1 MMLKLSKNKMFSL
14 NIKLPLFTQRIYIG
28 SNLNDFIISN
38 LEGNKSRNVVI
49 VSESI
54 YPKTK
59 QLIRKIS
66 DKEPI
71 VIKSLEKNKSLDFI
85 RTLINECHIR
95 MLNRDSY
102 LIGIGG
108 GMIGDSV
115 GFLASIYM
123 RGIKFVYIPTTLL
136 SQCDST
142 VNKVAVSIDSKKN
155 LVGSFYSPH
164 ITFCDTNYLTS
175 LSTRQISYGLV
186 EIIKHALITN
196 SPKLTRLLR
205 ENVKNN
211 LEHWKYYPWNK
222 IIYESL
228 KIKASI
234 VEKDPFDRQGLQ
246 RGLNYGHTFG
256 HSLEGLSGY
265 QFPHGHAVG
274 IGIKIAGY
282 ISNCLKMLT
291 DEQLKIQNELLS
303 LAQLNLTLSKD
314 FDIDTFIKML
324 KKDKF
329 NNGTGLRIVLLEKL
343 GKYQLKAGVSEQLIK
358 DTIKKHI
365 ITT

>member
-1 MMLKLSKNKMFSL
+1 M
-14 NIKLPLFTQRIYIG
+14 IYD
-28 SNLNDFIISN
+28 S
-38 LEGNKSRNVVI
+38 
-49 VSESI
+49 
-54 YPKTK
+54 
-59 QLIRKIS
+59 
-66 DKEPI
+66 
-71 VIKSLEKNKSLDFI
+71 I

-95 MLNRDSY
+95 MLNRDSL

-108 GMIGDSV
+108 GMIGDAI
-115 GFLASIYM
+115 GFLSSIYM
-123 RGIKFVYIPTTLL
+123 RGVKFVYIPTTLL

-142 VNKVAVSIDSKKN
+142 INKVAVSVDSTKN

-164 ITFCDTNYLTS
+164 ITFCDTDYLTS
-175 LSTRQISYGLV
+175 LSTKQISYGLV

-196 SPKLTRLLR
+196 SATLKMLLR
-205 ENVKNN
+205 QSIEGN
-211 LEHWKYYPWNK
+211 LEHWESYPWDK

-228 KIKASI
+228 KVKASI

-265 QFPHGHAVG
+265 QFPHGYAVG
-274 IGIKIAGY
+274 IGMKIAGY
-282 ISNCLKMLT
+282 ISNYLKMLT
-291 DEQLKIQNELLS
+291 EEELKIQNGLLS
-303 LAQLNLTLSKD
+303 LTQLNLTLSKD
-314 FDIDTFIKML
+314 FDVDTFIKLL

-329 NNGTGLRIVLLEKL
+329 NNGTGLRIVLLERL

-358 DTIKKHI
+358 DIIKKHL

>member
-1 MMLKLSKNKMFSL
+1 MKVKQNNINKIFSL
-14 NIKLPLFTQRIYIG
+14 NVNLPLFTQRIYIG
-28 SNLNDFIISN
+28 SNLNNLIISN
-38 LEGNKSRNVVI
+38 LEENKSRNVVI

-59 QLIRKIS
+59 KLIREIS

-71 VIKSLEKNKSLDFI
+71 IIKSLEENKSFDFI
-85 RTLINECHIR
+85 RTLINECHTR

-108 GMIGDSV
+108 GIIGDAI
-115 GFLASIYM
+115 GFIASIYM
-123 RGIKFVYIPTTLL
+123 RGVKFVYIPTTLL

-142 VNKVAVSIDSKKN
+142 INKVAVSVDSTKN

-164 ITFCDTNYLTS
+164 ITFCDTDYLTS
-175 LSTRQISYGLV
+175 LSTKQISYGLV
-186 EIIKHALITN
+186 EIIKHALIAN
-196 SPKLTRLLR
+196 SAKLTNLLR
-205 ENVKNN
+205 QNIKDDLKDWKNY
-211 LEHWKYYPWNK
+211 HWDKM
-222 IIYESL
+222 IYESL

-265 QFPHGHAVG
+265 QFPHGYAVG
-274 IGIKIAGY
+274 IGIRIAGY
-282 ISNCLKMLT
+282 VSNHLEMLT
-291 DEQLKIQNELLS
+291 DEELKTQNELLS
-303 LAQLNLTLSKD
+303 LAQLNLILPKD
-314 FDIDTFIKML
+314 FDIDAFIKML

-343 GKYQLKAGVSEQLIK
+343 GKYQLRAGVSERLIK
-358 DTIKKHI
+358 DIIKRYI
-365 ITT
+365 SI

>member
-1 MMLKLSKNKMFSL
+1 MNTKSKHKILSL
-14 NIKLPLFTQRIYIG
+14 NVELPLFTQKIYIG
-28 SNLNDFIISN
+28 SNLDEFIIGKLKSN
-38 LEGNKSRNVVI
+38 YSRNVVI
-49 VSESI
+49 VSESV

-59 QLIRKIS
+59 ELIKEIS

-71 VIKSLEKNKSLDFI
+71 IIKSLEENKSFDFI
-85 RTLINECHIR
+85 RTLINECHSR

-108 GMIGDSV
+108 GMIGDAI
-115 GFLASIYM
+115 GFLSSIYM
-123 RGIKFVYIPTTLL
+123 RGVKFVYIPTTLL

-142 VNKVAVSIDSKKN
+142 INKVAVSVDSTKN

-175 LSTRQISYGLV
+175 LSTKQISYGLV
-186 EIIKHALITN
+186 EVIKHALITD
-196 SPKLTRLLR
+196 STRLKKLL
-205 ENVKNN
+205 KSN
-211 LEHWKYYPWNK
+211 LKDKLKEWHKYPWDE

-234 VEKDPFDRQGLQ
+234 VKRDPFDRHGMQ

-265 QFPHGHAVG
+265 QFPHGLAVG

-282 ISNCLKMLT
+282 ISNKLNMLT
-291 DEQLKIQNELLS
+291 DQELELQNNLLA
-303 LAQLNLTLSKD
+303 LAQLDLTLSKD
-314 FDIDTFIKML
+314 FDIDTFIKLL
-324 KKDKF
+324 KKDKV
-329 NNGTGLRIVLLEKL
+329 NNGTGVRLVLLERL
-343 GKYQLKAGVSEQLIK
+343 GSYQLKGGVSEKLIK
-358 DTIKKHI
+358 DTITQHLIAK
-365 ITT
+365 